1 MRRILTGLAACALG
15 LACSSQA
22 SSPSPV
28 GPFTVRGHVFDAV
41 TKAPMPAVT
50 ISVKGGVDAAG
61 IALGSTQTD
70 AQGACVLPNRAPGSI
85 TVEVF
90 VPGYN
95 LILQTITLTNDA
107 TLDFPLTKPIYT
119 LSGRVTDITTAM
131 PLSGALLEAL
141 GATKNANRSTTTGPD
156 GRYQMT
162 SLFIEG
168 FILRVRFP
176 GYDSEFRG
184 IGLSADTTLDIQ
196 MRPAMQSLSGTWTGT
211 WNYTTGDA
219 PPRTVTDQLP
229 GMQLAQD
236 GAALSVA
243 VTVTPGPNS
252 NVGAFD
258 GTLRD
263 PSAIGSTTQVTGT
276 ITLNYSAPGSGRG
289 GAGGVFCVGTG
300 AFSGTVNWTQL
311 VITAPQV
318 VFPCTSP
325 YAGVTL
331 SLVRQH

>member
-1 MRRILTGLAACALG
+1 M
-15 LACSSQA
+15 
-22 SSPSPV
+22 PDV
-28 GPFTVRGHVFDAV
+28 TVE
-41 TKAPMPAVT
+41 
-50 ISVKGGVDAAG
+50 VKGGLDTAG
-61 IALGSTQTD
+61 NSGGSSKTD
-70 AQGACVLPNRAPGSI
+70 TQGAYVLPNRAPGPVG
-85 TVEVF
+85 VEVF

-95 LILQTITLTNDA
+95 LILQTITLTSDA
-107 TLDFPLTKPIYT
+107 TLDFALTKPIYT

-141 GATKNANRSTTTGPD
+141 GATKNANRSATTGPD

-168 FILRVRFP
+168 FILRIRFP

-184 IGLSADTTLDIQ
+184 IQQSADTTLDVQ

-219 PPRTVTDQLP
+219 PPRTVTDQIP
-229 GMQLAQD
+229 AMQLTQN
-236 GAALSVA
+236 GAALSA
-243 VTVTPGPNS
+243 PVTVGMTSG
-252 NVGAFD
+252 GFD

-276 ITLNYSAPGSGRG
+276 ITLNYSAPGTGRG
-289 GAGGVFCVGTG
+289 GAGGVFCVGNG

-325 YAGVTL
+325 YTNVTL